1 MPRHGPL
8 ALKPFL
14 ITLLYEIYDD
24 KQGSL
29 QMADLR
35 ALTAEYSMRL
45 DDVVSTLIELASEGG
60 WNYLDEN
67 GEIVALSE
75 ALVEGEGRLSD
86 KELKTLTGS
95 WSPVVV
101 VED

>member
-1 MPRHGPL
+1 MSRHGPL
-8 ALKPFL
+8 ALKPFF
-14 ITLLYEIYDD
+14 ISLLHEAYDD

-35 ALTAEYSMRL
+35 ALAAEYSMRL

-60 WNYLDEN
+60 WNYLDEH
-67 GEIVALSE
+67 GEIVALSKT
-75 ALVEGEGRLSD
+75 LVEGKGRLSD
-86 KELKTLTGS
+86 NELKALTGS
-95 WSPVVV
+95 WSPVIA